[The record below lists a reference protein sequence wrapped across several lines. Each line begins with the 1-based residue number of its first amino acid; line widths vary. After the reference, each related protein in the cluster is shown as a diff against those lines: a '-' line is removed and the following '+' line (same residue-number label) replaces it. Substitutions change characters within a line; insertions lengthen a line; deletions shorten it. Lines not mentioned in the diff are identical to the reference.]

1 LFRLSE
7 VERNV
12 LRKNKKCGNI
22 YEHCKGLLVAYLPLE
37 IKNPLKSRRVSIEN
51 TENMFATNMF
61 LVAPAIKRKR
71 EDDI

>member
-1 LFRLSE
+1 MCLE
-7 VERNV
+7 KIK
-12 LRKNKKCGNI
+12 KNEGT
-22 YEHCKGLLVAYLPLE
+22 YEHCKRLLVAYLPLE
-37 IKNPLKSRRVSIEN
+37 IRNPLKRRRVSIEN